1 MNKYKGIWPVA
12 ARDLVMLVIQEIAED
27 KIFIASKSC
36 NFPYP
41 EQKGIVRAQ
50 LFIGGYVLEK
60 INEQKTKVT
69 YISDTDIKGSIPTM
83 IKNKVMERQGSV
95 PASIET

>member
-41 EQKGIVRAQ
+41 EQKGIVRA
-50 LFIGGYVLEK
+50 
-60 INEQKTKVT
+60 
-69 YISDTDIKGSIPTM
+69 
-83 IKNKVMERQGSV
+83 
-95 PASIET
+95 